1 MPDDGNWNDENIDR
15 RMGRLLQTGVAVSGL
30 VMALGAAV
38 YLAHHWSALPAY
50 SKFQSVPPSQRTI
63 AETLKEAL
71 RGQGRGFIQVAVL
84 LMIATPVARV
94 VFAAYGF
101 FRQRD
106 WLYTA
111 VSLLVLSL
119 LIFGLTSSV

>member
-1 MPDDGNWNDENIDR
+1 MPDRTNWTDEKIDT
-15 RMGRLLQTGVAVSGL
+15 RMGRLLQAGVAVSGL
-30 VMALGAAV
+30 MMLLGAAV
-38 YLAHHWSALPAY
+38 YFAHHWSAAPAY
-50 SKFQSVPPSQRTI
+50 SKFQPVPASQRTI
-63 AETLKEAL
+63 GAALSEAL
-71 RGQGRGFIQVAVL
+71 GGKGRGFIQIAVL

-111 VSLLVLSL
+111 ISLIVLSL

>member
-1 MPDDGNWNDENIDR
+1 MPPQENWTDEKIDN
-15 RMGRLLQTGVAVSGL
+15 RMGRLLQAGVAVSGL
-30 VMALGAAV
+30 VMAVGAAV

-50 SKFQSVPPSQRTI
+50 SKFQPLPPSQRTI
-63 AETLKEAL
+63 GVTLKEAL

-101 FRQRD
+101 FRQGDR
-106 WLYTA
+106 LYTA

-119 LIFGLTSSV
+119 LIFGLTASV